1 MVVKACP
8 KQPLCILYEQKL
20 YMKGQI
26 LKAYSSICFRVA
38 LVLGYL
44 DIS

>member
-8 KQPLCILYEQKL
+8 KQPPCIFYKQFFEKANF
-20 YMKGQI
+20 KGMPI
-26 LKAYSSICFRVA
+26 NLLRVA